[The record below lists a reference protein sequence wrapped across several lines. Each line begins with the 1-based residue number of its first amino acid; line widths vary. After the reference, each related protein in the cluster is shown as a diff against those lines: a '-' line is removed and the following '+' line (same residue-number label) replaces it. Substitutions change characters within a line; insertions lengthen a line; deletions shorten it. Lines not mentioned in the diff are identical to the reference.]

1 METLIKPACIFRYD
15 KLKGVK
21 AKVAPLLW
29 QHGGFA
35 RLNPEDNITDA
46 LDKMGYS
53 VSIGYAGLYETVK
66 YMTGQSNTT
75 KVGKEF
81 QIEILKYLEDKAN
94 KWKEETGMGFSIY
107 GSPIE
112 ETTDWITNKL
122 IQRFGVVKDVSDHAY
137 VTNSYHVNPHE
148 EIDAFTKLEIEGE
161 FQKYSKGGNVSYV
174 ETLGLENNI
183 EAMYELIKCI
193 YENNTHAEINSQS
206 DCTCY
211 KCNYKGKFDNE
222 GEGDFNWICP
232 NCGNKD
238 EHLMSIVI
246 RTCGYLSSK
255 GKYVKGRMKDISSR
269 VTHI

>member
-1 METLIKPACIFRYD
+1 
-15 KLKGVK
+15 
-21 AKVAPLLW
+21 
-29 QHGGFA
+29 
-35 RLNPEDNITDA
+35 
-46 LDKMGYS
+46 
-53 VSIGYAGLYETVK
+53 
-66 YMTGQSNTT
+66 
-75 KVGKEF
+75 
-81 QIEILKYLEDKAN
+81 
-94 KWKEETGMGFSIY
+94 MGFSIY

-211 KCNYKGKFDNE
+211 KCSYKGKFDNE

-255 GKYVKGRMKDISSR
+255 GKYVKGRMKDILSR